1 MDVRDDVARTLGR
14 AEKTIA
20 HRIES
25 ALHDLEQ
32 ARDATM
38 KELRDKFG
46 AMEALK
52 DGAGAIMER
61 AEHVLTTTFRANWG
75 SDATRMLL
83 NGLRLSLPVHDQ
95 RIQVLDDPPYNWEH
109 GPSLRPNTT
118 YRVFVIFEAIDQ
130 GESS

>member
-1 MDVRDDVARTLGR
+1 MDVRDDVARTLER

-32 ARDATM
+32 ARDAAM
-38 KELRDKFG
+38 KALRDKFG

-61 AEHVLTTTFRANWG
+61 AEHVFATTFRADWPR
-75 SDATRMLL
+75 ATTRISL
-83 NGLRLSLPVHDQ
+83 NGLQLSVPMHDRRVPVLPDH
-95 RIQVLDDPPYNWEH
+95 PYNWEH